1 MPAQYPASV
10 RTFTNKVDLV
20 DTVFAD
26 HVNILQDEVRAIA
39 LTVGSQ
45 VLVSTY
51 TGTFT
56 QTTSWT
62 NLTSRLANIET
73 GLVNGVTG
81 APYFR
86 KTGDSIQPASGTVGL
101 SLQTTAGSTNLLETK
116 NAAAQL
122 RFNVNFD
129 GIPKVNTSNVLYV
142 GSPDYVTLNDTAQ
155 TANTIAQG
163 NPFNPFLLAGM

>member
-1 MPAQYPASV
+1 M
-10 RTFTNKVDLV
+10 
-20 DTVFAD
+20 
-26 HVNILQDEVRAIA
+26 
-39 LTVGSQ
+39 GSQ

-81 APYFR
+81 APYFK

-116 NAAAQL
+116 NAAGQL